1 MKLLVLLG
9 EFCPHQIIPRTV
21 FFYDQT
27 DDTVNL
33 HQCQILSLDKRVRKM
48 AQELVDT
55 KLLAKLSEGNMI
67 ASEAKYHRNCVRRLY
82 NAYRDHNTRKSALEN
97 SALEVIEGTFYYLIY
112 NPLMNNVSK
121 WSDTL

>member
-1 MKLLVLLG
+1 
-9 EFCPHQIIPRTV
+9 
-21 FFYDQT
+21 
-27 DDTVNL
+27 
-33 HQCQILSLDKRVRKM
+33 M

-67 ASEAKYHRNCVRRLY
+67 ASAAKYHRNCVRRLY